1 MVSVVEGPECKSCKQ
16 VVPTKCEDCGQNMPP
31 KQVAVEKE
39 VEITVKAEIPAE
51 IVEVKKDE
59 AKPEVV

>member
-1 MVSVVEGPECKSCKQ
+1 LGLLFEEPEEEAAVEVKKVEKVVEMVSVVEGPECKTCKQ

-39 VEITVKAEIPAE
+39 V
-51 IVEVKKDE
+51 
-59 AKPEVV
+59 